1 MAGKRT
7 RTVDFDDPSAIAAA
21 AVGKTGMEL
30 LRDIIAGKVQPAP
43 IQATLGYSIVEV
55 GDGFAKLQLVSGE
68 HLYGLTTVVHSGV
81 AGALLDA
88 AMGAAVMTTL
98 DATTSYAMSA
108 LNVHLTRPISSR
120 ARKILAEGWVVHRG
134 SRLVTAEARL
144 NDEQGRLLAHG
155 SATCALAER
164 PSA

>member
-7 RTVDFDDPSAIAAA
+7 RTTDFDDPSAIAAA
-21 AVGKTGMEL
+21 AVGKTGLTL

-43 IQATLGYSIVEV
+43 IQATLGYSVVEV
-55 GDGFAKLQLVSGE
+55 GDGFAKLHLVSGE
-68 HLYGLTTVVHSGV
+68 HLYGLTSTVHSGV

-88 AMGAAVMTTL
+88 VMGAAVLTTL
-98 DATTSYAMSA
+98 DAVTSYSTSA
-108 LNVHLTRPISSR
+108 LSVHLTRPISAR
-120 ARKILAEGWVVHRG
+120 ASKILAEGWVVHRG

-155 SATCALAER
+155 SATCMLTER
-164 PSA
+164 TAG

>member
-7 RTVDFDDPSAIAAA
+7 RTVDFDDPAAIAVA
-21 AVGKTGMEL
+21 AVGKTGLEL
-30 LRDIIAGKVQPAP
+30 LREIIAGKLQAAP

-68 HLYGLTTVVHSGV
+68 HLYGLANVVHSGV

-98 DATTSYAMSA
+98 DATTSYTTST
-108 LNVHLTRPISSR
+108 LSVHLTRPISSR
-120 ARKILAEGWVVHRG
+120 ASKILAEGWVVHRG